1 MIFMSQSTMVRTE
14 WLYQFGLWYQYHL
27 SMMRSVPGIRSA
39 QRFETAHPAHPAS
52 LALYTVP
59 GPEIFKDPY
68 YLEVRGLR
76 EWLPFIDKS
85 FHRRN
90 LFDGLEAAPEVS
102 KNCRLLIAD
111 RDEPDA
117 SLTGFNWLTTVGLD
131 FSTRFRGLAVV
142 RADADRALNV
152 SNDVAVYVPV
162 SGYRDPELCPKT

>member
-59 GPEIFKDPY
+59 GPEIFKDPC

-85 FHRRN
+85 FHKRN

-102 KNCRLLIAD
+102 MDCRLLVAD

-117 SLTGFNWLTTVGLD
+117 SLTGLNWLTAVGLD
-131 FSTRFRGLAVV
+131 FSPRFRGLAVV
-142 RADADRALNV
+142 RADVDRALNV
-152 SNDVAVYVPV
+152 CNDLAVYVPV
-162 SGYRDPELCPKT
+162 SGYRDPELFPKT